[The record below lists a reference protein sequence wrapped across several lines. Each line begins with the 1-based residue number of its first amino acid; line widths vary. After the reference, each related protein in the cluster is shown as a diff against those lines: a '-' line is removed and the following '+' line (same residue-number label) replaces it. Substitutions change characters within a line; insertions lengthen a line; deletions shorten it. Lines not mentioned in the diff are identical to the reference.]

1 MYLFFSLF
9 SARLR
14 PQGLFFGFERRR
26 GPSAMAGEG
35 KYARQVER
43 KIFPRPHGQNAGIGR
58 CETGGY
64 LCGKMIPRG
73 RTAENG
79 TAATRWRTEELKK
92 ARGNC
97 YKRAMARRAC
107 IKDEDRLRDVNRHA
121 GRSLTKIIFQS
132 FYIII
137 HHSGRLPYSISV
149 IFKQTGR

>member
-1 MYLFFSLF
+1 M
-9 SARLR
+9 RKND
-14 PQGLFFGFERRR
+14 PQRSHGGERNGSYKMENRR
-26 GPSAMAGEG
+26 
-35 KYARQVER
+35 V
-43 KIFPRPHGQNAGIGR
+43 
-58 CETGGY
+58 
-64 LCGKMIPRG
+64 
-73 RTAENG
+73 
-79 TAATRWRTEELKK
+79 KK